1 MTERRSIVSI
11 SLDED
16 QRRALAA
23 QGSAVVLAGPGSGKT
38 RVLTS
43 KVAQILSE
51 TSNPR
56 RGLACLTYN
65 VEAAR
70 EFKNR
75 LRDLGC
81 KKRKNIFLGT
91 FHSFC
96 WAEILAPFAPLY
108 PKYGVP
114 QALDVISEKK
124 LDCLFN
130 DFIRENQRFACFNR
144 KSVDAERVNLFKN
157 RISCVDLKVSKNLLL
172 HEATVEFA
180 KFLHN
185 RSYLDFLHLLKY
197 SAVLLREEEYV
208 RRAVEAKFPWI
219 LVDEYQDF
227 GLVSHEII
235 LTLLTRTNVKIF
247 AVGDPD
253 QSIYGFQ
260 GASPE
265 YLNELARLPGVE
277 TFRLTKNYRSPQAI
291 IDASERVLS
300 STNATQRS
308 RYAAVGAA
316 KELEAEFITLECAGG
331 METQYDAALDFVERF
346 RNEGVSLGKIAVLTK
361 YQEDAR
367 NLRRRCAQR
376 GISVYLARP
385 KFRRTELF
393 FWLQS
398 CAQWT
403 LDKFQASFD
412 EICAT
417 WTAFL
422 RCSQRGAIS
431 EVELLPLRKSIY
443 RRLIESA
450 RYKESLLN
458 WFEYMEKAFSLFEIF
473 DESERENLQ
482 KLENNIR
489 EEYSVAPLSSILN
502 LGDVGDRLVVTTRHS
517 SKGLEF
523 DAVIMLNMEEGSL
536 PDFHAKTPEDLAAE
550 CRVCFVSISRA
561 RKTCVFLYSRILN
574 GKLRAPSS
582 FLKKIIPS
590 EKESSDF

>member
-1 MTERRSIVSI
+1 MTERRSIPSI

-96 WAEILAPFAPLY
+96 LAEILAPFASLY

-114 QALDVISEKK
+114 QPLNVVSDAQLEALFQEFKTKNHFSAQLCLTDVNAERAKRFKSGLSDIESPPVDEETRVAAILFKKFLYEEKI
-124 LDCLFN
+124 L
-130 DFIRENQRFACFNR
+130 DFIH
-144 KSVDAERVNLFKN
+144 V
-157 RISCVDLKVSKNLLL
+157 
-172 HEATVEFA
+172 
-180 KFLHN
+180 
-185 RSYLDFLHLLKY
+185 LKY
-197 SAVLLREEEYV
+197 SALLLRKEEYV
-208 RRAVEAKFPWI
+208 RRALEAKFPWI

-265 YLNELARLPGVE
+265 YLNELAERPDVA
-277 TFRLTKNYRSPQAI
+277 TFRLTKNYRCPQAI
-291 IDASERVLS
+291 VDASERVLS
-300 STNATQRS
+300 PS
-308 RYAAVGAA
+308 
-316 KELEAEFITLECAGG
+316 
-331 METQYDAALDFVERF
+331 DAALSSRYESVGDAKDVDAEFMSCECVGGKEAQYETALKFVERF
-346 RNEGVSLGKIAVLTK
+346 RNEGVPFGKIAVLTK
-361 YQEDAR
+361 SQADAQA
-367 NLRRRCAQR
+367 LRRLGAQR
-376 GISVYLARP
+376 GVPVYLARP
-385 KFRRTELF
+385 KFRRDELF
-393 FWLQS
+393 FWLQM
-398 CAQWT
+398 CARWT

-422 RCSQRGAIS
+422 RRSQRNA
-431 EVELLPLRKSIY
+431 VFNAELLPLRKTIY
-443 RRLIESA
+443 RRLTESA

-458 WFEYMEKAFSLFEIF
+458 WLEYMDKAFSLFEIF

-482 KLENNIR
+482 KLESNIR
-489 EEYSVAPLSSILN
+489 EEYSAAPLSSLLN

-561 RKTCVFLYSRILN
+561 RKTCVFLYSPRL
-574 GKLRAPSS
+574 GKPSR
-582 FLKKIIPS
+582 FLKAIMQRDKGARDI
-590 EKESSDF
+590 

>member
-1 MTERRSIVSI
+1 MSY
-11 SLDED
+11 
-16 QRRALAA
+16 RRAKRFKSGL
-23 QGSAVVLAGPGSGKT
+23 SAVESLIDEEVSVAAVL
-38 RVLTS
+38 
-43 KVAQILSE
+43 
-51 TSNPR
+51 
-56 RGLACLTYN
+56 
-65 VEAAR
+65 
-70 EFKNR
+70 FK
-75 LRDLGC
+75 
-81 KKRKNIFLGT
+81 KFL
-91 FHSFC
+91 H
-96 WAEILAPFAPLY
+96 
-108 PKYGVP
+108 
-114 QALDVISEKK
+114 EKK
-124 LDCLFN
+124 LL
-130 DFIRENQRFACFNR
+130 DFIH
-144 KSVDAERVNLFKN
+144 V
-157 RISCVDLKVSKNLLL
+157 
-172 HEATVEFA
+172 
-180 KFLHN
+180 
-185 RSYLDFLHLLKY
+185 LKY

-208 RRAVEAKFPWI
+208 RRALEAKFPWV

-227 GLVSHEII
+227 GRVSHEII

-300 STNATQRS
+300 SANATQRS

-376 GISVYLARP
+376 GVPVYLARP

-536 PDFHAKTPEDLAAE
+536 PDFHAKTPEKLAAE
-550 CRVCFVSISRA
+550 RRVCFVSISRA
-561 RKTCVFLYSRILN
+561 RKTCVFLYSPRL
-574 GKLRAPSS
+574 GKPSR
-582 FLKKIIPS
+582 FLKAIMQRDKGARDI
-590 EKESSDF
+590 

>member
-56 RGLACLTYN
+56 RGLACLTYS

-75 LRDLGC
+75 LRALEC
-81 KKRKNIFLGT
+81 KKRKNLFLGT

-96 WAEILAPFAPLY
+96 LAEILAPFAPLY

-157 RISCVDLKVSKNLLL
+157 HISCVDLKASKNLLL
-172 HEATVEFA
+172 HEATEEFA

-265 YLNELARLPGVE
+265 YLNELAERPDVA
-277 TFRLTKNYRSPQAI
+277 TFRLTKNYRCPQAI
-291 IDASERVLS
+291 VDASERVLS
-300 STNATQRS
+300 PS
-308 RYAAVGAA
+308 
-316 KELEAEFITLECAGG
+316 
-331 METQYDAALDFVERF
+331 DAALSSRYESVGEAKDVDAEFMSCECVGGKEAQYETALKFVERF
-346 RNEGVSLGKIAVLTK
+346 RNEGVPFGKIAVLTK
-361 YQEDAR
+361 SQADAQA
-367 NLRRRCAQR
+367 LRRLGAQR
-376 GISVYLARP
+376 GVPVYLARP
-385 KFRRTELF
+385 KFRRDELF
-393 FWLQS
+393 FWLQM
-398 CAQWT
+398 CARWT

-417 WTAFL
+417 WTSFL
-422 RCSQRGAIS
+422 RRSQRNA
-431 EVELLPLRKSIY
+431 VFNAELLPLRKTIY
-443 RRLIESA
+443 RRLTESA

-458 WFEYMEKAFSLFEIF
+458 WLEYMDKAFSLFEIF

-482 KLENNIR
+482 KLESNIR
-489 EEYSVAPLSSILN
+489 EEYSVAPLSSLLN

-517 SKGLEF
+517 AKGLEF
-523 DAVIMLNMEEGSL
+523 DVIIMLNMEEGSL
-536 PDFHAKTPEDLAAE
+536 PDFRAKTPEELAAE
-550 CRVCFVSISRA
+550 RRVCFVSLSRA
-561 RKTCVFLYSRILN
+561 RKACVFLYSPRL
-574 GKLRAPSS
+574 GEPSR
-582 FLKKIIPS
+582 FLKAIMQRDKGAP
-590 EKESSDF
+590 DL

>member
-56 RGLACLTYN
+56 RGLACLTYS

-75 LRDLGC
+75 LRALEC
-81 KKRKNIFLGT
+81 KKRKNLFLGT

-96 WAEILAPFAPLY
+96 LAEILAPFASLY

-114 QALDVISEKK
+114 QPLNVVSDAQLEALFQKFKEQNCFGAQLCLTDV
-124 LDCLFN
+124 N
-130 DFIRENQRFACFNR
+130 
-144 KSVDAERVNLFKN
+144 AERAKRFQSGLSDVESSPVDEETRVAAILFKN
-157 RISCVDLKVSKNLLL
+157 
-172 HEATVEFA
+172 
-180 KFLHN
+180 FLHKEKI
-185 RSYLDFLHLLKY
+185 LDFIHLLKY

-300 STNATQRS
+300 SANATQRS

-346 RNEGVSLGKIAVLTK
+346 RNEGVPFGKIAVLTK
-361 YQEDAR
+361 SQADAQA
-367 NLRRRCAQR
+367 LRRLGAQR
-376 GISVYLARP
+376 GVPVYLARP

-393 FWLQS
+393 FWLQT

-482 KLENNIR
+482 KLESNIR
-489 EEYSVAPLSSILN
+489 EEYSVAPLSSLLN

-536 PDFHAKTPEDLAAE
+536 PDFRAKTPEKLAAE
-550 CRVCFVSISRA
+550 RRVCFVSISRA
-561 RKTCVFLYSRILN
+561 RKTCVFLYSPRL
-574 GKLRAPSS
+574 GKPSR
-582 FLKKIIPS
+582 FLKAIMQRDKGARDI
-590 EKESSDF
+590 

>member
-1 MTERRSIVSI
+1 MTERRSIASI
-11 SLDED
+11 LLDED

-56 RGLACLTYN
+56 RGLACLTYS

-75 LRDLGC
+75 LRALEC
-81 KKRKNIFLGT
+81 KKRKNLFLGT

-96 WAEILAPFAPLY
+96 LAEILAPFAPLY

-114 QALDVISEKK
+114 QPLNVVSDAQLEALFQEFKMKNHFSAQLCFTDVNAERAKRFKSGLSAVESLIDEEVSVAAVLFKKFLHEKK
-124 LDCLFN
+124 LL
-130 DFIRENQRFACFNR
+130 DFIH
-144 KSVDAERVNLFKN
+144 V
-157 RISCVDLKVSKNLLL
+157 
-172 HEATVEFA
+172 
-180 KFLHN
+180 
-185 RSYLDFLHLLKY
+185 LKY

-208 RRAVEAKFPWI
+208 RRALEAKFPWV

-227 GLVSHEII
+227 GRVSHEII

-265 YLNELARLPGVE
+265 YLNELAERPDVA
-277 TFRLTKNYRSPQAI
+277 TFRLTKNYRCPQAI
-291 IDASERVLS
+291 VDASERVLS
-300 STNATQRS
+300 PS
-308 RYAAVGAA
+308 
-316 KELEAEFITLECAGG
+316 
-331 METQYDAALDFVERF
+331 DAALSSRYESVGDAKDVDAEFMSCECVGGKEAQYETALKFVERF
-346 RNEGVSLGKIAVLTK
+346 RNEGVPFGKIAVLTK
-361 YQEDAR
+361 SQADAQA
-367 NLRRRCAQR
+367 LRRLGAQR
-376 GISVYLARP
+376 GVPVYLARP

-393 FWLQS
+393 FWLQT

-422 RCSQRGAIS
+422 RRFQRGAIS
-431 EVELLPLRKSIY
+431 EVEPLPLRKSIY

-458 WFEYMEKAFSLFEIF
+458 WFEYMDKAFSLFEIF

-482 KLENNIR
+482 KLESNIR
-489 EEYSVAPLSSILN
+489 EEYSVAPLSSLLN

-536 PDFHAKTPEDLAAE
+536 PDFRAKTPEKLAAE
-550 CRVCFVSISRA
+550 RRVCFVSISRA